1 MDRIKANFGF
11 RQSDAEHKPWLLEF
25 RSSTLFITLTVAT
38 AVFTDIFLYAMIVP
52 VFPFSLTDR
61 VGIAPDDVQRW
72 LSILLSVYGIGLLI
86 GAPVCGWL
94 SDRITYRRSPL
105 LFGVVTLLGST
116 LMLCLARSVAVL
128 VVARLIQ
135 GASAG
140 IVWVVALAMLADT
153 VGKEKVGQA
162 MGYVATA
169 YSLAAL
175 LGPLLGGIVY
185 DKAGY
190 YAVFAMAFGTIALD
204 VIFRILLVEK
214 KVARKWLP
222 KPDQLVIAAV
232 EVQNSKGVDTL
243 GLHQDIELAR
253 LGNQTRT
260 VEAKH
265 TSESR
270 PTPQPSMLTQ
280 GAAEPSTTTVDHE
293 SQNVVKKKLPPIL
306 ILLKSA
312 RMQAT
317 FWACTVDAAF
327 LTAFDTTLPLFV
339 ETTFGWNSLGAGLVF
354 LAPLSPTFL
363 QPLYG
368 SWIDKH
374 GARWPAFMGLVLT
387 VPAWALLRLI
397 TFDSLAQ
404 KVGCCVILVVLG
416 FGVSLTLAA
425 TMAEFAYICEEKER
439 KNPGSLGKGGAYAQS
454 YGLFNVSW
462 ALGSLIGAYWAG
474 GIRAAYGWPTMTW
487 TLALLAGVVSIPTL
501 LYCGGKAKWLPG
513 RHR

>member
-1 MDRIKANFGF
+1 MDWIKANFGF

-52 VFPFSLTDR
+52 VFPFSLTYR

-116 LMLCLARSVAVL
+116 VMLCLARSVAVL

-153 VGKEKVGQA
+153 VGKAKVGQA

-204 VIFRILLVEK
+204 IIFRILLVEK

-222 KPDQLVIAAV
+222 KKEQPATTAV
-232 EVQNSKGVDTL
+232 EIHNTKDKETEMPV
-243 GLHQDIELAR
+243 LHHETES
-253 LGNQTRT
+253 GQTQQT
-260 VEAKH
+260 
-265 TSESR
+265 
-270 PTPQPSMLTQ
+270 PTQAQEEIS
-280 GAAEPSTTTVDHE
+280 AATVDHE
-293 SQNVVKKKLPPIL
+293 SQRVVKKTLPPML

-339 ETTFGWNSLGAGLVF
+339 ETTFGWNSLGAGLIF

-374 GARWPAFMGLVLT
+374 GARWPAFVGLLLT
-387 VPAWALLRLI
+387 VPTWALLRLI
-397 TFDSLAQ
+397 TFDSMAQ
-404 KVGCCVILVVLG
+404 KVVCCVILVVLG

-474 GIRAAYGWPTMTW
+474 GIRAAYGWQTMTW
-487 TLALLAGVVSIPTL
+487 TLALLAGVVSVPTL

-513 RHR
+513 KHR